1 MCELESGLMCKTRDV
16 ITQTP
21 VRWVRT
27 RAIVF
32 ELGSWCW
39 DPRLRCY
46 IGPLVLPR
54 RTSATDKNKHERV
67 SEPPGRSNVPSGVP
81 AVAKVIPKEAPDRPP
96 MRGYRC
102 QLAATFFLM
111 SRSDTC

>member
-32 ELGSWCW
+32 ELRSWCW

-46 IGPLVLPR
+46 IGPLVR
-54 RTSATDKNKHERV
+54 AERANL
-67 SEPPGRSNVPSGVP
+67 SRG
-81 AVAKVIPKEAPDRPP
+81 EAESCKRE
-96 MRGYRC
+96 R
-102 QLAATFFLM
+102 QLAT
-111 SRSDTC
+111 

>member
-46 IGPLVLPR
+46 IGPLVAASPQI
-54 RTSATDKNKHERV
+54 ATMDARNLGVHEAGL
-67 SEPPGRSNVPSGVP
+67 SSTLTQN
-81 AVAKVIPKEAPDRPP
+81 
-96 MRGYRC
+96 
-102 QLAATFFLM
+102 L
-111 SRSDTC
+111 

>member
-46 IGPLVLPR
+46 IGPLVIGRIGHISSEQCKRSPYGGHKGLNAAFSWPHWPCCFSMI
-54 RTSATDKNKHERV
+54 RTEGPEAL
-67 SEPPGRSNVPSGVP
+67 
-81 AVAKVIPKEAPDRPP
+81 VA
-96 MRGYRC
+96 MG
-102 QLAATFFLM
+102 
-111 SRSDTC
+111 

>member
-46 IGPLVLPR
+46 IGPLVLAGRATGR
-54 RTSATDKNKHERV
+54 RKQTN
-67 SEPPGRSNVPSGVP
+67 NSGGDSRCKKGV
-81 AVAKVIPKEAPDRPP
+81 
-96 MRGYRC
+96 RGT
-102 QLAATFFLM
+102 ADGAGE
-111 SRSDTC
+111 SP

>member
-39 DPRLRCY
+39 DPRLRWC
-46 IGPLVLPR
+46 IGPLVVGRDRDFSDLGPFDGR
-54 RTSATDKNKHERV
+54 RVQHRTGEST
-67 SEPPGRSNVPSGVP
+67 
-81 AVAKVIPKEAPDRPP
+81 
-96 MRGYRC
+96 
-102 QLAATFFLM
+102 AA
-111 SRSDTC
+111 SCA